1 MKEFLET
8 EMGRLADAQV
18 EALHEVAN
26 NAPNS
31 AQGSVL
37 VGQDIVKTIEVVV
50 DEIAKD
56 EAGQ

>member
-18 EALHEVAN
+18 EALHEIAN

-31 AQGSVL
+31 SQGSVL
-37 VGQDIVKTIEVVV
+37 VAQDIVKTIAVVV
-50 DEIAKD
+50 DEMAKD
-56 EAGQ
+56 GDA

>member
-18 EALHEVAN
+18 EALNEIAN

-31 AQGSVL
+31 SNGSVL
-37 VGQDIVKTIEVVV
+37 VAQDIVKTIEVVV

-56 EAGQ
+56 EAAK